1 MASLFKRKNSP
12 YYYIAWYDTETKKAG
27 KPISTKCKD
36 KREAEKFKKRWIEKK
51 EADEKEGI
59 IKRPLTMD
67 TLVKLYI
74 QDKENAG
81 KPLKQGTI
89 ELIEK
94 TLKRLYKVI
103 PRELE
108 INQYKKQHYNT
119 FVESLK
125 DISQNTKSIYTNK
138 LYALFRYALKEK
150 YIREITFGRVA
161 EEEKE
166 ILIITDDE
174 AKHIIT
180 KAKDSIY
187 YDLFRFLF
195 SSAFRVH
202 EALKLKKEDIRD
214 GYIYVLGKGNKMAHI
229 PITSGIKIVLDEMN
243 LDKYKV
249 NDLLFP
255 FQYDA
260 VRMFLKRLRK
270 NENNKEGIN
279 PIITIHDIR
288 RYCLSR
294 MANSGVP
301 INFVKSFA
309 RHSNIETTLKY
320 YVKTDMEKMEQEI
333 NSKVD
338 FRAILQ

>member
-1 MASLFKRKNSP
+1 MATLFKRKDSP

-36 KREAEKFKKRWIEKK
+36 KREAEKFKKRWVEKK

-67 TLVKLYI
+67 ELVKLYI
-74 QDKENAG
+74 QDKENVG
-81 KPLKQGTI
+81 TPLKQGTI
-89 ELIEK
+89 GLIEK

-103 PRELE
+103 PRGLEL
-108 INQYKKQHYNT
+108 NSYKKQHYNA

-125 DISQNTKSIYTNK
+125 GISQNTKSIYTNK

-166 ILIITDDE
+166 ILIMTDDE
-174 AKHIIT
+174 AKLIIT
-180 KAKDSIY
+180 KAKDTIY
-187 YDLFRFLF
+187 YNLFRFLF
-195 SSAFRVH
+195 ASAFRVH

-214 GYIYVLGKGNKMAHI
+214 GYIYVLGKGNKAATI
-229 PITSGIKIVLDEMN
+229 PITSGIKVIFDDMDL
-243 LDKYKV
+243 LKYKK
-249 NDLLFP
+249 DELLFP
-255 FQYDA
+255 YQYDA
-260 VRMFLKRLRK
+260 IRVFLSRSRETEK
-270 NENNKEGIN
+270 NPEGIN
-279 PIITIHDIR
+279 PLITIHDIR

-294 MANSGVP
+294 MANAGVP

-320 YVKTDMEKMEQEI
+320 YIKIDMGKMEQEI

-338 FRAILQ
+338 LRNILL